1 MNKILLT
8 VAMALACAPGISAQD
23 YHGFAINASKELV
36 SNRIGT
42 SGNAIRMLSATA
54 DKHKRAMTV
63 MPIFEPQHKVLTP
76 NEEKTA
82 FAEIGSWLSY
92 DESKGTF
99 TDLFS
104 LTAASKN
111 TVAGTLDGIVLT
123 ATMGD
128 DGLMYVTVPEK
139 CYVNGVLTPITQGDL
154 CFRLDTYKSPYRIG
168 DKDAYTN
175 EGMNGTYATVSA
187 PEGVRV
193 TVDYIQANTT
203 TTFNMPYEGYEAYAD
218 CLGGCPR
225 TAVFD
230 LGTVP
235 AGKGNV
241 PVDLQSSG
249 PATHGDNILKYRRR
263 DKTNP
268 SVLTDTR
275 GFPMRWVDIV
285 FYGVKPGDRIGWT
298 NLQSLHDGYTP
309 VPYKGK

>member
-1 MNKILLT
+1 MTL
-8 VAMALACAPGISAQD
+8 VCAAAVSAQTD
-23 YHGFAINASKELV
+23 YHGFSISASRELAT
-36 SNRIGT
+36 NRIG
-42 SGNAIRMLSATA
+42 SSSSAIRMLSASA
-54 DKHKRAMTV
+54 DRHRRTITV
-63 MPIFEPQHKVLTP
+63 MSVFEPAHKVLTP

-82 FAEIGSWLSY
+82 FTEIGSWLSY
-92 DESKGTF
+92 DAAKGTF

-104 LTAASKN
+104 FAAADRNMK
-111 TVAGTLDGIVLT
+111 AGTLDGIVLT
-123 ATMGD
+123 PAMGD
-128 DGLMYVTVPEK
+128 DGLMYVTIPEQ
-139 CYVNGVLTPITQGDL
+139 CYVNGKLTSVTGGDL
-154 CFRLDTYKSPYRIG
+154 CFRFDTYKSPYRIG
-168 DKDAYTN
+168 DRDAYTN
-175 EGMNGTYATVSA
+175 EGMNGSYVTVSA

-241 PVDLQSSG
+241 PYDMMSSG

-275 GFPMRWVDIV
+275 GFPMRWVDVV

-309 VPYKGK
+309 VPYSK

>member
-1 MNKILLT
+1 MTL
-8 VAMALACAPGISAQD
+8 VCAAAVSAQTD
-23 YHGFAINASKELV
+23 YHGFSISASRELAT
-36 SNRIGT
+36 NRIG
-42 SGNAIRMLSATA
+42 SSSSAIRMLSAAA
-54 DKHKRAMTV
+54 DRHRRTITV
-63 MPIFEPQHKVLTP
+63 MSVFEPAHKVLTP

-82 FAEIGSWLSY
+82 FTEIGSWLSY
-92 DESKGTF
+92 DAAKGTF

-104 LTAASKN
+104 FAAADRNMK
-111 TVAGTLDGIVLT
+111 AGTLDGIVLT
-123 ATMGD
+123 PAMGD
-128 DGLMYVTVPEK
+128 DGLMYVTIPEQ
-139 CYVNGVLTPITQGDL
+139 CYVNGKLTSVTGGDL
-154 CFRLDTYKSPYRIG
+154 CFRFDTYKSPYRIG
-168 DKDAYTN
+168 DRDAYTN
-175 EGMNGTYATVSA
+175 EGMNGSYVTVSA

-241 PVDLQSSG
+241 PYDMMSSG

-275 GFPMRWVDIV
+275 GFPMRWVDVV

-309 VPYKGK
+309 VPYSK

>member
-8 VAMALACAPGISAQD
+8 ATMVLAGAAGMSAQG
-23 YHGFAINASKELV
+23 YHGFALNASRELV

-42 SGNAIRMLSATA
+42 SGNAIRMLSASA
-54 DKHKRAMTV
+54 DQHKRTITV

-76 NEEKTA
+76 NEEKTE
-82 FAEIGSWLSY
+82 FTEIGSWLSY
-92 DESKGTF
+92 NESDGTF

-128 DGLMYVTVPEK
+128 DGLMYVTIPET
-139 CYVNGVLTPITQGDL
+139 CYVNGVLTPVTQGDL

-203 TTFNMPYEGYEAYAD
+203 TAFNMPYEGYEAYAD

-225 TAVFD
+225 TAVFE
-230 LGTVP
+230 LGTIP
-235 AGKGNV
+235 AGKGNQ